1 MLSSYVVHAHIVGV
15 VQSCMINA
23 FALSQ
28 QVVDV
33 LNNIL
38 EENNLNGWMDLQQ
51 VSRLDLSAGSVA
63 CLTHE

>member
-1 MLSSYVVHAHIVGV
+1 
-15 VQSCMINA
+15 MINA